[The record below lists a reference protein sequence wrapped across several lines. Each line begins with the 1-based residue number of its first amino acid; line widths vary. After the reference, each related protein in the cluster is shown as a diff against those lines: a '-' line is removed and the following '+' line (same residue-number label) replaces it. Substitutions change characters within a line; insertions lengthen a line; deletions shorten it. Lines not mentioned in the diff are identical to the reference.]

1 MYQSHSKTKLSS
13 LGMGLTYCV
22 FLWEVFKVVEEHRV
36 VMQVVNVF
44 PVRDVLFHLA
54 RGTMNVETRAIG
66 EPGERREGR
75 RVSGVVE

>member
-1 MYQSHSKTKLSS
+1 
-13 LGMGLTYCV
+13 MGLTYCV

-36 VMQVVNVF
+36 VMQVVDVF

-66 EPGERREGR
+66 EPGERKEGR
-75 RVSGVVE
+75 REGGKEGEWSG